1 MLKQFLVLVS
11 TVLLFSGDPALARG
25 KARQDGSRPNRVTV
39 GTVEIKG
46 WQHGIVK
53 SYPNLK
59 NYHWN
64 PMYANVQGMNM
75 VRPTRH
81 SVQGKAKGPQKQDP
95 KQKTVNKIADKYVR
109 YRPVQSKPAYVTYE
123 RPKSVYKKPVH
134 LPARMPVATSN
145 TNTGTGTNIG
155 LDQKKTTIGMRTGK
169 QTNNIAGQLYH
180 KKTEIALGSPSTA
193 TNLIEKRAEA
203 SLAAP
208 QVEAAL
214 AAPVTT
220 LKYKPYKSGGGGYIV
235 ERNVGNSNTRVQGR
249 VNW

>member
-1 MLKQFLVLVS
+1 MLKQFLVLVLS
-11 TVLLFSGDPALARG
+11 VLLFVGAPTLARG
-25 KARQDGSRPNRVTV
+25 KARHDGSRPNRVTV

-75 VRPTRH
+75 VRPTKH
-81 SVQGKAKGPQKQDP
+81 SVKGKARAPQKQQP
-95 KQKTVNKIADKYVR
+95 NQKTVNKIADKYVR
-109 YRPVQSKPAYVTYE
+109 YRPVQAKPAYVTYQ

-134 LPARMPVATSN
+134 LPAQRPVATNN
-145 TNTGTGTNIG
+145 TNNRTDIG
-155 LDQKKTTIGMRTGK
+155 LNNQKTTIGMRTGK
-169 QTNNIAGQLYH
+169 QTNNIDGQLYH
-180 KKTEIALGSPSTA
+180 KKNEIALGSPSTA
-193 TNLIEKRAEA
+193 ANLAERRTEA
-203 SLAAP
+203 SLTAP

-235 ERNVGNSNTRVQGR
+235 ERNSGTSNTRVQGR

>member
-1 MLKQFLVLVS
+1 MLVLS
-11 TVLLFSGDPALARG
+11 MFLLSGAPALARG

-46 WQHGIVK
+46 WQHDIVK

-81 SVQGKAKGPQKQDP
+81 SVKGKAKGPQKQDP
-95 KQKTVNKIADKYVR
+95 KQKTVNKIANQYVR
-109 YRPVQSKPAYVTYE
+109 YRPVQSKPAYVTYQ

-134 LPARMPVATSN
+134 LPARMPAAQNDAN

-169 QTNNIAGQLYH
+169 QTNNIEGQLYH

-193 TNLIEKRAEA
+193 ANLMEKRAEA

-214 AAPVTT
+214 GAPVTT
-220 LKYKPYKSGGGGYIV
+220 LRYKPYKSGGGGYIV
-235 ERNVGNSNTRVQGR
+235 ESNSGNSNTRVQGR